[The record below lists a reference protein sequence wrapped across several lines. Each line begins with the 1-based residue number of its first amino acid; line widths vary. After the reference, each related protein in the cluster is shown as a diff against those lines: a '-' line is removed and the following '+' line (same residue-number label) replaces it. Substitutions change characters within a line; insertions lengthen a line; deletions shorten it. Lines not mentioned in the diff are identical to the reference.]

1 MPFEHKPNQGSI
13 FKNTYKDK
21 ETDPDMKGDG
31 LIDASQLG
39 IGDGQIEVKIYA
51 WTNKTK
57 GGDKYLKISL
67 RPKED
72 KAEKQVEAPEED
84 DDDDLPF

>member
-1 MPFEHKPNQGSI
+1 
-13 FKNTYKDK
+13 
-21 ETDPDMKGDG
+21 MKGDG

-72 KAEKQVEAPEED
+72 KVEKQVEAPEED